1 MAIVSTVSGEP
12 IAKYSLKLIAT
23 PREAA
28 FCTTIKFAIE
38 PRTVNLHANVDAIAA
53 TSHAVSRCCNRSTK
67 GFRTSTRVRGDTGQ
81 IAAQTV
87 RKTTID
93 CRKAEPVAI
102 TLTPTD
108 LLDSS
113 LPMTPAGT
121 DDRDNP

>member
-1 MAIVSTVSGEP
+1 MLQS
-12 IAKYSLKLIAT
+12 
-23 PREAA
+23 
-28 FCTTIKFAIE
+28 
-38 PRTVNLHANVDAIAA
+38 VDE
-53 TSHAVSRCCNRSTK
+53 
-67 GFRTSTRVRGDTGQ
+67 GFRTSTRVRSDTGQ
-81 IAAQTV
+81 IAAQRA

-121 DDRDNP
+121 DERDNPQLSQTF